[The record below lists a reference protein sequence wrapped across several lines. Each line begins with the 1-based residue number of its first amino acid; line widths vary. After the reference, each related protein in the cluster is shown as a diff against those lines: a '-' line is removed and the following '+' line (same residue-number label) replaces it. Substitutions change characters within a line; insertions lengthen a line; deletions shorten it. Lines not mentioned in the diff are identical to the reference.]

1 MEKILIAEALNR
13 LLSESAIE
21 KLSRISFATAKTKP
35 EILDELINKKYDYL
49 FGQNNNKNNPKTL

>member
-21 KLSRISFATAKTKP
+21 KLSRISFATARTKS
-35 EILDELINKKYDYL
+35 EVLNELIDKKYNYL
-49 FGQNNNKNNPKTL
+49 FRQIEKEQNK